1 MILEGFIENNLTGR
15 TLFILLFRR
24 DTHLS
29 KKKILE
35 EVKQAVIDFKYDE
48 IEEVIRSTLQSGLSP
63 DEIIEALRDGLKI
76 VGDNYQTGTYFLSE
90 LYLASETMN
99 CALTALKPHINLE
112 DRDVSTGKAVIG
124 SIQGDIHDFGKTI
137 IVSLLNAAGI
147 EIYDIGIDVPPGK
160 FVSEALR
167 VNADIIGI
175 SALLSTTQPLSKEV
189 VDILKE
195 KGLRDKFKV
204 ILGGSGV
211 DSGAAVD
218 RFGVDAAVNDG
229 AEGIEIILSWI
240 RRGAAAK

>member
-1 MILEGFIENNLTGR
+1 MSKKTILE
-15 TLFILLFRR
+15 
-24 DTHLS
+24 D
-29 KKKILE
+29 
-35 EVKQAVIDFKYDE
+35 VKQAVINFEYNE
-48 IEEVIRSTLQSGLSP
+48 IEDYVKNALKSDLKPNEVI
-63 DEIIEALRDGLKI
+63 EVLRKGLKI
-76 VGDNYQTGTYFLSE
+76 VGDNYQSGTYFLSE

-99 CALTALKPHINLE
+99 LALNTLKPHLNPKEE
-112 DRDVSTGKAVIG
+112 DMSKGKAVIG

-137 IVSLLNAAGI
+137 ISSLLNAAGV
-147 EIYDIGIDVPPGK
+147 EIYDIGIDVPPKK

-167 VNADIIGI
+167 VDASIIGI

-189 VDILKE
+189 VDILKD

-211 DSGAAVD
+211 DPEGAVE

-240 RRGAAAK
+240 RRSAEV